1 MKAEDGSNGGCRSG
15 WQKWSAGLIVL
26 ILGGLIIWAYLRDLP
41 APSFA
46 PFGLSF
52 SDPARLRATIA
63 DWGPWG
69 ALVLIVLQITQ
80 VLLAP
85 IPGQVLG
92 FVAGYLY
99 GPWLGTLLNMTGTL
113 IGAGIAIWLAR
124 RFGRPLVQR
133 FVSRTWLD
141 RLDRLARRRGP
152 AVFFLIFLFP
162 FLPDDAA
169 CFAAG
174 LSPLPMRELML
185 LVLVGRLPGVFIP
198 NWLGAHTTALSP
210 AQWLAIIILMIP
222 LAAAFWHWQD
232 WIEERMMQFFQ
243 RLMDRE

>member
-15 WQKWSAGLIVL
+15 WQKWAAGLILL
-26 ILGGLIIWAYLRDLP
+26 ILGVLVVWAYLQ
-41 APSFA
+41 ASPSFA

-52 SDPARLRATIA
+52 SDPARLRATIG

-69 ALVLIVLQITQ
+69 AVALIVLQIAQ

-113 IGAGIAIWLAR
+113 IGAGIAIGVAR

-133 FVSRTWLD
+133 FVSRAWLD

-198 NWLGAHTTALSP
+198 NWLGAHATALSP
-210 AQWLAIIILMIP
+210 AQWLVIILLMIP

-232 WIEERMMQFFQ
+232 WIEEKVMQLFQ
-243 RLMDRE
+243 RLTDQG